1 MGMGTEYRRKSD
13 FELMAL
19 VGGDDIEA
27 FAELV
32 RRYQDPL
39 VNFFYRYAWDR
50 FLAEDCAQEVLI
62 RVFRASKSYAPTASF
77 KTYLFSIARN
87 FWIDHLRSSR
97 AGREISLQSAVDGDE
112 TVLGDLVESQERDP
126 GDGLGGR
133 ETGEIIRN
141 AIDSLPEDQKSVFVL
156 CQVEGMKYSDA
167 AGILG
172 IPLGTV
178 KSRMHAAVEKLKSLL
193 KGKVV

>member
-1 MGMGTEYRRKSD
+1 MGMGTEYKRKSD

-19 VGGDDIEA
+19 VRDKDLGA

-32 RRYQDPL
+32 RRYQDSL

-62 RVFRASKSYAPTASF
+62 RVFKASRSYEPTASF
-77 KTYLFSIARN
+77 RTYMFSIARN
-87 FWIDHLRSSR
+87 FWIDHLRSR
-97 AGREISLQSAVDGDE
+97 KPGREVSLQSHVDGDE
-112 TVLGDLVESQERDP
+112 TALGDLVEGHEREP
-126 GDGLGGR
+126 GESLGGR
-133 ETGEIIRN
+133 ETGDIIRR
-141 AIDSLPEDQKSVFVL
+141 AIDSLPDDQKNVFML

-167 AGILG
+167 AAILC

-178 KSRMHAAVEKLKSLL
+178 KSRMHAAVEKLKALL
-193 KGKVV
+193 QGKAV